1 MQGGW
6 FYGAH
11 IWAARGV
18 TLAEGLNR
26 YFQSTNHQIRS
37 IQVFGVDGRD
47 LTVPPLLLLL
57 CPEIDRGGGG
67 SESERASSVRIRS
80 GEMLGKRQ
88 RSMLMRRTTSVAS
101 LPSVAKQVRQASG
114 GDRARAVP
122 SSSASAGAVGTG
134 GAISLRRDASDL
146 AGMMTAAFLTA
157 CGFCGKGLGPGKD
170 TYIYRGEVAFCS
182 HECRE
187 LQIEQ
192 DELMEQNCSLTSIRE
207 AAPSAAGGSD
217 QSGSGAG
224 DAVAAA

>member
-1 MQGGW
+1 MCPKW
-6 FYGAH
+6 TVE
-11 IWAARGV
+11 I
-18 TLAEGLNR
+18 
-26 YFQSTNHQIRS
+26 SRS
-37 IQVFGVDGRD
+37 R
-47 LTVPPLLLLL
+47 PLLLLCSVPL
-57 CPEIDRGGGG
+57 LPKTPLSPHSSLSFLSFSLSPNLTTERPPNQRLTEARGG
-67 SESERASSVRIRS
+67 SEGASSERIRS

-114 GDRARAVP
+114 GDRARAGP

-134 GAISLRRDASDL
+134 GATMPMRDASDL
-146 AGMMTAAFLTA
+146 AGVMTAAFLTA

-187 LQIEQ
+187 WQIEQ

>member
-1 MQGGW
+1 
-6 FYGAH
+6 
-11 IWAARGV
+11 
-18 TLAEGLNR
+18 
-26 YFQSTNHQIRS
+26 
-37 IQVFGVDGRD
+37 
-47 LTVPPLLLLL
+47 
-57 CPEIDRGGGG
+57 
-67 SESERASSVRIRS
+67 
-80 GEMLGKRQ
+80 MLGKRQ

-122 SSSASAGAVGTG
+122 SSSASDGAVGTG